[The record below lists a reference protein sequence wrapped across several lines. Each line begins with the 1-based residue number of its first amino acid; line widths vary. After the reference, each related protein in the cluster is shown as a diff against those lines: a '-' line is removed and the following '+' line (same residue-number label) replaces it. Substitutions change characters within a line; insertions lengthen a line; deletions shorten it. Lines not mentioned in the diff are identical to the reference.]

1 MVLSIPTQRRHF
13 YSLSVPFSHTYKRLP
28 QTNPLNFPHF
38 GLYHIFSLIF
48 QSYSEILFFVMTTIT
63 ASLSIALQIF
73 NRISNWT
80 PSSLLQLKKNS
91 HLYKCWERKMGK
103 LFNFLMNFTT
113 TIHKGVFQKSLKPS
127 LLLSY
132 SKLNLKWI

>member
-1 MVLSIPTQRRHF
+1 MGCNWRKSF
-13 YSLSVPFSHTYKRLP
+13 YTKWCPKIKDQATKNWSK
-28 QTNPLNFPHF
+28 
-38 GLYHIFSLIF
+38 
-48 QSYSEILFFVMTTIT
+48 FFVIITIT
-63 ASLSIALQIF
+63 TNLLIALQIF
-73 NRISNWT
+73 KRIQNWT

-91 HLYKCWERKMGK
+91 HLYKCWERKMRK

-132 SKLNLKWI
+132 LKGQKELARHVIKEGPPLSFLWIRIYKN